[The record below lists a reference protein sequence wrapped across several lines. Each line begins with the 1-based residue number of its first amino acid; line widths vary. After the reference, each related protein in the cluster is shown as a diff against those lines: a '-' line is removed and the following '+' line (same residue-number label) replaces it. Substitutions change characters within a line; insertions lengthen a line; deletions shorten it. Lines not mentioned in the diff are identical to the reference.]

1 MTRRRLSTICAG
13 WVRIHFGLSYI
24 RVSDFIRRSEDMKY
38 SEFEREVE
46 REGFNVDR
54 KSGTVYVDSTTG
66 TVMSISTDD
75 LFMFDCDWSAF
86 VHLNRDVQEP
96 LFDLAY
102 QLAKTPPAEREE
114 EKRYRLRLD
123 VPAMS
128 SKQAWSV
135 YYLNKHKEAKMYR
148 LGSDTAS
155 ISWQAIFTESEIT
168 EMDITGFE
176 RIEVKDE

>member
-1 MTRRRLSTICAG
+1 
-13 WVRIHFGLSYI
+13 
-24 RVSDFIRRSEDMKY
+24 MKY

-102 QLAKTPPAEREE
+102 KLAKTPLAEREE
-114 EKRYRLRLD
+114 EKLYR
-123 VPAMS
+123 VKFPAIT
-128 SKQAWSV
+128 
-135 YYLNKHKEAKMYR
+135 R
-148 LGSDTAS
+148 LGRNIYLSKEKGCVDPLGIDWSGETFIHDRPS
-155 ISWQAIFTESEIT
+155 LYTFTEQEIK
-168 EMDITGFE
+168 DIDE
-176 RIEVKDE
+176 RYLAFKVEVTPE